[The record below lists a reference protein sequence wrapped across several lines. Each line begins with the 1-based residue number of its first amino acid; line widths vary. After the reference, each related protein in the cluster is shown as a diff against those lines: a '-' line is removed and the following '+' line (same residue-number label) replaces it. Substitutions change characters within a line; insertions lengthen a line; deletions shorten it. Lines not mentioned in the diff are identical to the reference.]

1 MKKLGIV
8 AIALVIG
15 TSMAL
20 ASSISIPW
28 FIDNAPE
35 ANRVPGINPGVM
47 TLVTLKSQI
56 GGDPLVCSIEYYSA
70 EGVALGAKHPDPA
83 LAALGQNTFTVAPF
97 SSVQFRPV
105 MIDPDAVTTDPR
117 TGSLGQA
124 GGQEGP
130 QGVVVPDRPLDVD
143 TKKNGSA
150 TISWVG
156 ESNYMSGQVTV
167 IQTTS
172 DGGLISYAHL
182 LGAGA

>member
-1 MKKLGIV
+1 MQKLGIV

-20 ASSISIPW
+20 ASSVSVPW

-35 ANRVPGINPGVM
+35 ANFVPGVNPGVM

-70 EGVALGAKHPDPA
+70 DGTALGALHPDPA
-83 LAALGQNTFTVAPF
+83 LAALGQNTFTIAPF
-97 SSVQFRPV
+97 SALQFRPV
-105 MIDPDAVTTDPR
+105 AIDPDAITVDPR
-117 TGSLGQA
+117 DGANGVN
-124 GGQEGP
+124 GGQEGS
-130 QGVVVPDRPLDVD
+130 QGVLVPDRPQDD
-143 TKKNGSA
+143 GKKNGSA

-156 ESNYMSGQVTV
+156 ESNWISGQVTI
-167 IQTTS
+167 IQTAS

>member
-15 TSMAL
+15 TSMAV
-20 ASSISIPW
+20 ASSISVPW

-47 TLVTLKSQI
+47 TLVTLKSTI
-56 GGDPLVCSIEYYSA
+56 GGDPLVCSIDYYASD
-70 EGVALGAKHPDPA
+70 GTPLGALHPDPA
-83 LAALGQNTFTVAPF
+83 LAALGQNTFTIAPF
-97 SSVQFRPV
+97 SSLQFRPV
-105 MIDPDAVTTDPR
+105 QVDPSATTTDPR
-117 TGSLGQA
+117 TGAAGAA

-130 QGVVVPDRPLDVD
+130 QGVLVPDRPRDVD
-143 TKKNGSA
+143 PKANGSA

-156 ESNYMSGQVTV
+156 EPSWITGQITF
-167 IQTTS
+167 IQTAA

-182 LGAGA
+182 LGSAS